1 VDTLTEKQAKTAKPS
16 PEECEEQARVTG
28 EHPVPGVAP
37 LGGEGTSTGVNL
49 APGSNDDGWIVPP
62 PVQLADGTTV
72 QLYKDGEALHAGF
85 EAIRQAKFRICLE
98 MYIFASDETGCAFAD
113 LLSKKAREGCQVYVV
128 YDSFGSI
135 ATESKLFAEM
145 ARNGVKVRE
154 FHPLA
159 PWRARFAWMPV
170 TRNHRKLLVID
181 NEQAGL
187 GGLNVAG
194 EYAGSWV
201 VASKRRACDFWRDNA
216 IGIRGP
222 GALHF
227 MRAFTRTWHY
237 TTHRRSKLE
246 RLELLYNLDG
256 VCGGSCDWPR
266 LDGRMGHWHPR
277 PRRNGDGRLWAVN
290 NPAEPLRD
298 VEPGQLGILGSVP
311 RPRSPLRPFLN
322 RMFSAAKK
330 SISLTM
336 AYFAPHDDLI
346 EALCNAARRG
356 VRVRLMLPAK
366 CDVPALMVA
375 ARSFYETLLTAGVQ
389 IYERQNVILHAKT
402 LVIDG
407 QISMVGSTNLDYRSI
422 EYNLELSALVRSA
435 EFGRQMEELFDND
448 VKFAKRIRL
457 KDWRHRPNW
466 DRGVQWLVSRAR
478 YLL

>member
-1 VDTLTEKQAKTAKPS
+1 VNTVTDIQAETDKVKA
-16 PEECEEQARVTG
+16 
-28 EHPVPGVAP
+28 EHPVPGLAP
-37 LGGEGTSTGVNL
+37 LGEEGTSAGVNI

-62 PVQLADGTTV
+62 PVQMADGSVV

-85 EAIRQAKFRICLE
+85 EAIKQAKFRICLE
-98 MYIFASDETGCAFAD
+98 MYIFASDETGWAFAD

-135 ATESKLFAEM
+135 DTESKLFEHMRA
-145 ARNGVKVRE
+145 NGVKVRE
-154 FHPLA
+154 FHPML
-159 PWRARFAWMPV
+159 PWKARFEWMPV

-201 VASKRRACDFWRDNA
+201 VQSRSRACDFWRDNA
-216 IGIRGP
+216 MGVRGP
-222 GALHF
+222 AAMQF
-227 MRAFTRTWHY
+227 MRAFTRTWSY
-237 TTHRRSKLE
+237 TSQRTKLE
-246 RLELLYNLDG
+246 RLELLYNLDA
-256 VCGGSCDWPR
+256 VCGGSCEWPR
-266 LDGRMGHWHPR
+266 LEGRYGRFHAR
-277 PRRNGDGRLWAVN
+277 PRRGGNGDGRGWAVN
-290 NPAEPLRD
+290 DPAEPVLDR
-298 VEPGQLGILGSVP
+298 EPGQLGIMASVP

-322 RMFSAAKK
+322 RLFLAATK

-346 EALCNAARRG
+346 DALCNAAKRG
-356 VRVRLMLPAK
+356 VKVRLMLPAK
-366 CDVPALMVA
+366 CDVAALMVA
-375 ARSFYETLLTAGVQ
+375 ARSFYETLLTAGVE
-389 IYERQNVILHAKT
+389 IYERQAVILHAKT

-407 QISMVGSTNLDYRSI
+407 MVTMLGSTNLDYRSI

-435 EFGRQMEELFDND
+435 EFGRQIEDLFEND
-448 VKFAKRIRL
+448 VKFAKRIQL
-457 KDWRHRPNW
+457 KDWRHRPVW